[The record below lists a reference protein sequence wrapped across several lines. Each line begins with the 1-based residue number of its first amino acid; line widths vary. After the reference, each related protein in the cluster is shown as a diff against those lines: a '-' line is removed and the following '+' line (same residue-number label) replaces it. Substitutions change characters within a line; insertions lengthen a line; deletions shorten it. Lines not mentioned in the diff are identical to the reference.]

1 MAKPPML
8 RIILIIVAVV
18 LLTLLLLP
26 FQLAGMLFNSRLQ
39 RIVPNLYHRVAAAI
53 VGIRIHQVGQP
64 CHDRPLLILSN
75 HVSWLDIIV
84 ITAVMPVVFVAKQE
98 VAGWPVFG
106 WLAKL
111 QRTVFIERERR
122 HKTGEVAREMASRL
136 RGGDA
141 VVLFAEGTSS
151 DGNRILPFRSALVGA
166 VHHTLGDET
175 HHSSVTV
182 QPLSVAYTGI
192 GGVPAGRALRDKLA
206 WYGDIDLVPH
216 MLGVFLSGAVDV
228 TVSWGAPV
236 AYDMSADRK
245 RIARDAEASVRRMTA
260 VALRQPALQPEPQLG
275 DGVAA
280 GAMP

>member
-1 MAKPPML
+1 MI
-8 RIILIIVAVV
+8 RTTLIIIAVL

-26 FQLAGMLFNSRLQ
+26 FQLIGIAFGSRLQ
-39 RIVPNLYHRVAAAI
+39 RLVPNLFHRVVAAI
-53 VGIRIHQVGQP
+53 VGIRIHQVGTP
-64 CHDRPLLILSN
+64 SDDRPLLILSN

-84 ITAVMPVVFVAKQE
+84 ITAVRPVVFVAKQE
-98 VAGWPVFG
+98 VAGWPFFG
-106 WLAKL
+106 WLARL
-111 QRTVFIERERR
+111 QRTVFIARDRR

-192 GGVPAGRALRDKLA
+192 GGVPSGRALRDKLA

-216 MLGVFLSGAVDV
+216 MLGVLSSGAVDV
-228 TVSWGAPV
+228 TVSWGEPV
-236 AYDMSADRK
+236 AYDMTADRK
-245 RIARDAEASVRRMTA
+245 QIARDAEVAVRRMTA
-260 VALRQPALQPEPQLG
+260 AALRQRALAPLPAPAPGEEAVP
-275 DGVAA
+275 AA
-280 GAMP
+280 V

>member
-1 MAKPPML
+1 MIRVA
-8 RIILIIVAVV
+8 LIAIALL

-26 FQLAGMLFNSRLQ
+26 FQLVGILFNSRLQ
-39 RIVPNLYHRVAAAI
+39 RIVPNLYHRAVAAI
-53 VGIRIHQVGQP
+53 VGIRIHQVGRR
-64 CHDRPLLILSN
+64 CDDRPLLILSN

-84 ITAVMPVVFVAKQE
+84 ITALTPVVFVAKHE
-98 VAGWPVFG
+98 VANWPLFG

-151 DGNRILPFRSALVGA
+151 NGNRILPFRSALVGS
-166 VHHTLGDET
+166 VHHTLGDQT

-182 QPLSVAYTGI
+182 QPLSLAYTGF
-192 GGVPAGRALRDKLA
+192 GGVPAGRALRDRLA
-206 WYGDIDLVPH
+206 WYGDIDLMPH

-236 AYDMSADRK
+236 AYDVSADRK

-260 VALRQPALQPEPQLG
+260 VALRQPPLAPEPELE
-275 DGVAA
+275 DGIAA
-280 GAMP
+280 GAMS